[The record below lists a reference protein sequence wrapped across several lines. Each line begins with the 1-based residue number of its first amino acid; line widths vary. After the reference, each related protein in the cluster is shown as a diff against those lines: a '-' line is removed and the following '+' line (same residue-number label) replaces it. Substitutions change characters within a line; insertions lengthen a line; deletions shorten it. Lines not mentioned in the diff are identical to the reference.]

1 MTIRTE
7 AGCFFGGGSVKK
19 TLIIVVNLVMIG
31 LIFFFIIQY
40 TNTKMRESNESAL
53 AAFEKMTISAE
64 QIVTN
69 YLEDEQ
75 HLCDIWSNYVNRSA
89 EAGTPMT
96 AEEAISYIRKAKIS
110 PSISGHLIFPEE
122 GVWRGISTSAKS
134 TDQEDFT
141 VSYRNIE
148 IFDNLADVSS
158 EDGIVYLTRAFTNPM
173 NGVRSIAF
181 LNYVKIRDEESGE
194 LKQALM
200 MRVEPVSMLEEKLVF
215 LKGEYENVEI
225 SIIDREGNYVVH
237 GKSFKN
243 SSFFEYYKSY
253 NTVSGAEYAEVVRK
267 VTGGSGSMKMNNSKG
282 EECVISYIPL
292 ASMNNWFLLT
302 YIPSAE
308 LATDTAID
316 WMLLGIVALGLF
328 LLLIF
333 NLIIMMF
340 FNRKLAETA
349 EAADQA
355 NKAKSYFLS
364 TMSHDIRTPMN
375 AILGLNEMVLR
386 NSRDEEIVSYS
397 ESIRTA
403 GNTLLGLINDILDF
417 SKIEAGKMDIINVDY
432 SFVSMIN
439 DLVNMVQGKAEEK
452 GLTFNLDVDREIP
465 MILHGDE
472 IRIKQVIT
480 NLLSNAVKY
489 TKEGSVTFHAGFEKI
504 EDKPDS
510 IRLLISVADT
520 GVGIKQEDLARL
532 FVAFERIEEKRH
544 RNIEGTGLGM
554 TIAKSFLAMMGSH
567 MEVQSEY
574 GKGSTFS
581 FALEQE
587 VRKWEPVGDYEEAFR
602 RSVSERK
609 HYRERFTAPYARILV
624 VDDTPMNL
632 NVFRGLLSRTKI
644 QIDTA
649 GGGDECIALFRRKH
663 YDMIFLDHM
672 MPDKDGI
679 ETLKEMKEITDS
691 PNPETPVVCLTANAI
706 SGMREMYID
715 AGFDDYITKPIDPD
729 RLESMLLQYL
739 PKGKIGPASDD
750 DEEDDQYVIPDFL
763 FKIEE
768 LDVNSGLIHCGNRE
782 SYMITLKMYVDS
794 AAKNTEEIERYW
806 AARDLRNTTV
816 KVHALKSTSRVIG
829 ALRLGDFAA
838 RLEKAGDVGDTETLD
853 KELGS
858 LLEQYRNLIAE
869 LEPLNAVSE
878 EEGEDTR
885 PLISEK
891 DLNEA
896 YTALSEF
903 CDSFDYDSV
912 VHIVESLEGYRF
924 PEEEATRFDAI
935 RKAVDNFDYDLLPG
949 ILSGGKE
956 E

>member
-1 MTIRTE
+1 M
-7 AGCFFGGGSVKK
+7 KK
-19 TLIIVVNLVMIG
+19 TLVIVVNLVIIG

-40 TNTKMRESNESAL
+40 ANTKMRESNDSVLE
-53 AAFEKMTISAE
+53 AFEKMTISAE

-75 HLCDIWSNYVNRSA
+75 HLCDIWSNYINRSA

-96 AEEAISYIRKAKIS
+96 AEEAVSYIRKAKIW
-110 PSISGHLIFPEE
+110 PIISGHLVFPEE

-134 TDQEDFT
+134 TDPEDFT
-141 VSYRNIE
+141 VSYRNID
-148 IFDNLADVSS
+148 IFDNLADVSI
-158 EDGIVYLTRAFTNPM
+158 EDGIVNLTRAFTNPM
-173 NGVRSIAF
+173 NGVNSIAF
-181 LNYVKIRDEESGE
+181 LNYVKIKDEETGE
-194 LKQALM
+194 LKQGLL
-200 MRVEPVSMLEEKLVF
+200 MRVEPVSVLEEKLVF
-215 LKGEYENVEI
+215 LNGEYESVEI
-225 SIIDREGNYVVH
+225 SLIDKDGNYVVH
-237 GKSFKN
+237 GRSFKN
-243 SSFFEYYKSY
+243 NNFFEYYKSY
-253 NTVSGAEYAEVVRK
+253 NQTSASEYAKVVEAI
-267 VTGGSGSMKMNNSKG
+267 TGGFGTMKMNNSKG

-292 ASMNNWFLLT
+292 ASLNNWFLLT
-302 YIPSAE
+302 YIPSSE
-308 LATDTAID
+308 LATNTAVD
-316 WMLLGIVALGLF
+316 WLLLGIVALGLV
-328 LLLIF
+328 LLLAF
-333 NLIIMMF
+333 NVVIMMV
-340 FNRKLAETA
+340 FNRKLAEAA
-349 EAADQA
+349 EAANQA

-375 AILGLNEMVLR
+375 AILGMNEMVLR
-386 NSRDEEIVSYS
+386 DSRDEEIISYS

-417 SKIEAGKMDIINVDY
+417 SKIEAGKMDIICVDY

-452 GLTFNLDVDREIP
+452 GLAFNLDVDRNIP

-472 IRIKQVIT
+472 IRIKQIIT

-489 TKEGSVTFHAGFEKI
+489 TKEGSVTLRAGFEKI

-510 IRLLISVADT
+510 IRLLVSVTDT
-520 GVGIKQEDLARL
+520 GVGIKKEDLARL

-554 TIAKSFLAMMGSH
+554 TIAQSFLAMMGSH

-587 VRKWEPVGDYEEAFR
+587 VKKWEPVGDYEEAFR
-602 RSVSERK
+602 RSITERK
-609 HYRERFTAPYARILV
+609 HYRERFTAPYAKILV

-632 NVFRGLLSRTKI
+632 NVFQGLLSRTKI

-649 GGGDECIALFRRKH
+649 SGGDECIAMFRRKH
-663 YDMIFLDHM
+663 YDVIFLDHM

-691 PNPETPVVCLTANAI
+691 PNPDTPVVCLTANAI

-729 RLESMLLQYL
+729 RLESLLLQYL
-739 PKGKIGPASDD
+739 PKGKIGPASED
-750 DEEDDQYVIPDFL
+750 DEENDQCVIPDFL
-763 FKIEE
+763 FRIEE
-768 LDVNSGLIHCGNRE
+768 LDVNSGLIHCGNHE
-782 SYMITLKMYVDS
+782 SYMNTLKMYIDS
-794 AAKNTEEIERYW
+794 AAKNADDIEKYW
-806 AARDLRNTTV
+806 AARDIRNTTI

-829 ALRLGDFAA
+829 ALKLGDFAA
-838 RLEKAGDVGDTETLD
+838 RLEKAGDMGDTETLD

-858 LLEQYRNLIAE
+858 LLEQYRNLITE
-869 LEPLNAVSE
+869 LEPLNDINE
-878 EEGEDTR
+878 EKGEDTR
-885 PLISEK
+885 PLISKK

-896 YTALSEF
+896 YSVLSEF
-903 CDSFDYDSV
+903 CATFDYDSV

-924 PEEEATRFDAI
+924 PEDEATRFDAI

-956 E
+956 G